1 MRNNILKNIIT
12 ISALTA
18 FMFTSCNTDGT
29 LAIPTSGHKD
39 GASAKTSGDGP
50 SNSPKPFD
58 IDNVGNVGNVDI
70 NNDVN
75 YEAKQLADI
84 ITELKDKVAAEAKV
98 NEGQKEPDNTQYGLK
113 DSVFKII
120 KDDKNK
126 TYDEDTNKDTRHKFY
141 GSLSWK
147 KETIKDLGT
156 VLAKLAGEATYKDT
170 WPKNLVNV
178 GEKVQGVIQV
188 AFKEIED
195 KKDNLNTLSLE
206 KINELNDKVKELE
219 EARTTWTTFVAD
231 LIKDYKDDKD
241 SIKTTVKNLVDNYLT
256 PKYTNSLSG
265 LIKSS
270 EKLGEDIK
278 KILEDVK

>member
-18 FMFTSCNTDGT
+18 FIFTSCNTDGT
-29 LAIPTSGHKD
+29 LDIPTNGHKD
-39 GASAKTSGDGP
+39 GASTKTSGDGP
-50 SNSPKPFD
+50 SNILRAD
-58 IDNVGNVGNVDI
+58 GVDNGGV
-70 NNDVN
+70 NDGVN
-75 YEAKQLADI
+75 DEAKQLADLI
-84 ITELKDKVAAEAKV
+84 VVLKEKVENEAKV
-98 NEGQKEPDNTQYGLK
+98 NKDGKEPDNTQYGLK
-113 DSVFKII
+113 DTVFKLI

-147 KETIKDLGT
+147 KEAIEGLGE

-170 WPKNLVNV
+170 WPKKLIEV

-188 AFKEIED
+188 TFGDIET

-206 KINELNDKVKELE
+206 KINELSDQVKKLE
-219 EARTTWTTFVAD
+219 EARTTWITFVSD

-256 PKYTNSLSG
+256 PKYKDSLSG
-265 LIKSS
+265 LITSS

-278 KILEDVK
+278 KILQ

>member
-12 ISALTA
+12 ISTLTA

-29 LAIPTSGHKD
+29 LDIPTNGHKD
-39 GASAKTSGDGP
+39 GASTKTSGDGP
-50 SNSPKPFD
+50 SNILRAD
-58 IDNVGNVGNVDI
+58 GVDNGVD
-70 NNDVN
+70 NDGVN
-75 YEAKQLADI
+75 DEAKQLADLI
-84 ITELKDKVAAEAKV
+84 VVLKEKVENEAKV
-98 NEGQKEPDNTQYGLK
+98 NKDGKEPDNTQYGLK
-113 DSVFKII
+113 DTVFKLI

-147 KETIKDLGT
+147 EESIKGLGE
-156 VLAKLAGEATYKDT
+156 VLAKLAGEAAYKDT

-178 GEKVQGVIQV
+178 GAKVQGVIQV
-188 AFKEIED
+188 AFGDIETKKE
-195 KKDNLNTLSLE
+195 KLNTLSLE
-206 KINELNDKVKELE
+206 KINELNDQVKKLE
-219 EARTTWTTFVAD
+219 EARITWTTFVAD

-256 PKYTNSLSG
+256 PKYKDSLSG
-265 LIKSS
+265 LITSS

-278 KILEDVK
+278 KILQ

>member
-39 GASAKTSGDGP
+39 GSSAKTSGDGP

-58 IDNVGNVGNVDI
+58 IDNVGNVDI
-70 NNDVN
+70 NNDVD
-75 YEAKQLADI
+75 YDAKQLADI

-147 KETIKDLGT
+147 KEAIEGLGE
-156 VLAKLAGEATYKDT
+156 VLAKLAGEAAYKDT
-170 WPKNLVNV
+170 WPKNLVDV
-178 GEKVQGVIQV
+178 GAKVQGVIQV

-206 KINELNDKVKELE
+206 KINELNDQVKKLE

-241 SIKTTVKNLVDNYLT
+241 SIKTTVKNLVDYLT
-256 PKYTNSLSG
+256 PKYNDSLSG

-278 KILEDVK
+278 QILK

>member
-58 IDNVGNVGNVDI
+58 IDNVGNVDI

-98 NEGQKEPDNTQYGLK
+98 NEGQKEPDDTQYGLK
-113 DSVFKII
+113 DTVFKLI

-126 TYDEDTNKDTRHKFY
+126 TYDDAEKQDTRYRFY

-147 KETIKDLGT
+147 KETIEGLGE
-156 VLAKLAGEATYKDT
+156 VLTEIGKNATYKDT
-170 WPKNLVNV
+170 WPKNLVGV
-178 GEKVQGVIQV
+178 GEKVQGVMQV

-195 KKDNLNTLSLE
+195 KK
-206 KINELNDKVKELE
+206 
-219 EARTTWTTFVAD
+219 R
-231 LIKDYKDDKD
+231 
-241 SIKTTVKNLVDNYLT
+241 
-256 PKYTNSLSG
+256 
-265 LIKSS
+265 
-270 EKLGEDIK
+270 
-278 KILEDVK
+278 

>member
-1 MRNNILKNIIT
+1 MRNNILSNIFI
-12 ISALTA
+12 IFVLTA
-18 FMFTSCNTDGT
+18 VMFIACNQNGSSDDSS
-29 LAIPTSGHKD
+29 ADVNENSQ
-39 GASAKTSGDGP
+39 GASGD
-50 SNSPKPFD
+50 S
-58 IDNVGNVGNVDI
+58 
-70 NNDVN
+70 
-75 YEAKQLADI
+75 AKQSVLS
-84 ITELKDKVAAEAKV
+84 ELLKKVADEGKV

-147 KETIKDLGT
+147 KETIEGLGE
-156 VLAKLAGEATYKDT
+156 VLTKLAGEATYKDT

-188 AFKEIED
+188 SFGEIET
-195 KKDNLNTLSLE
+195 KKEKLNTLSLE
-206 KINELNDKVKELE
+206 KINELNGKVKELE
-219 EARTTWTTFVAD
+219 EKRTTWTTFVAD

-265 LIKSS
+265 LITSS

-278 KILEDVK
+278 QILK